1 MINFSVY
8 YFILSSKVRPGHG
21 VTTTMKPFFFLI
33 SIRINFKR
41 ILRVE
46 FKISKK
52 TIAAVMVF

>member
-1 MINFSVY
+1 MNF
-8 YFILSSKVRPGHG
+8 
-21 VTTTMKPFFFLI
+21 FFFL
-33 SIRINFKR
+33 SIRANFKR

>member
-1 MINFSVY
+1 MINFLIY
-8 YFILSSKVRPGHG
+8 YFILSLKVRPGHG
-21 VTTTMKPFFFLI
+21 VTTTMNFFFFL
-33 SIRINFKR
+33 SIRANFKR